1 MPLMRQSKDTPTWSY
16 EEEGVMVPQGERKI
30 WREKRKVLFPQ
41 AKLMG
46 PQMGVFPEYISS
58 FMEVAEVDIAD

>member
-16 EEEGVMVPQGERKI
+16 QEEGVMV
-30 WREKRKVLFPQ
+30 PQ